1 MTEYQLPDRVT
12 SFSVGDEVRIVGPGD
27 LGKILSLTTD
37 AEVQFPDGKIVKFG
51 LHSLELRIPQVPEN
65 QLTYLD
71 RISSFK
77 GEHAFL
83 SNFHQCS
90 IFYEGLM
97 FPSTEHAFQA
107 AKTLDQQ
114 LRMYIAAARTSGKAK
129 QMGGPN
135 GIIPP
140 DKFREDW
147 DEIKVDVMREL
158 LVIKFSKAYLMQQL
172 LATGTA
178 MLVEGND
185 WHDTFWGVT
194 NHNGVGSNILG
205 HLLMSIRQELQQ
217 LTALGTKYHV
227 KMVPV
232 S

>member
-27 LGKILSLTTD
+27 LGKIVSLTSS
-37 AEVQFPDGKIVKFG
+37 AEVEFPDGKIVKFG
-51 LHSLELRIPQVPEN
+51 LHSLELRIPQVPAN

-71 RISSFK
+71 RISSFTYDN
-77 GEHAFL
+77 GFL
-83 SNFHQCS
+83 SNFHPCE
-90 IFYEGLM
+90 IWYDGLYY
-97 FPSTEHAFQA
+97 PSTEHAFQA
-107 AKTLDQQ
+107 AKTLDTT
-114 LRMYIAAARTSGKAK
+114 LRQMIQGATTPGKAK
-129 QMGGPN
+129 RMGGPK

-140 DKFREDW
+140 ELFRPDW

-158 LVIKFSKAYLMQQL
+158 LVLKFSQGFFMQKL
-172 LATGTA
+172 LATGNA

-217 LTALGTKYHV
+217 LTALGTKYYV